1 MEINMKEYSILL
13 EETPLTEKMIE
24 GVLDRIIEQIDDV
37 EKILLVPPDIT
48 RCYSGGGQITA
59 YLYWKLSKRTEVF
72 IMPAVGTHRAMTRDE
87 QKNFFDP
94 AIPEE
99 AFLYHDWKSDTV
111 KLGTIPE
118 TFCESVS
125 NGKYVKEIS
134 VETDLLCILR

>member
-87 QKNFFDP
+87 QKNFLILQYRKKRSF
-94 AIPEE
+94 IM
-99 AFLYHDWKSDTV
+99 
-111 KLGTIPE
+111 I
-118 TFCESVS
+118 
-125 NGKYVKEIS
+125 GKVI
-134 VETDLLCILR
+134 R

>member
-1 MEINMKEYSILL
+1 MPPAEGGGMEINMKEYSILL

-99 AFLYHDWKSDTV
+99 APPLS
-111 KLGTIPE
+111 
-118 TFCESVS
+118 
-125 NGKYVKEIS
+125 
-134 VETDLLCILR
+134 